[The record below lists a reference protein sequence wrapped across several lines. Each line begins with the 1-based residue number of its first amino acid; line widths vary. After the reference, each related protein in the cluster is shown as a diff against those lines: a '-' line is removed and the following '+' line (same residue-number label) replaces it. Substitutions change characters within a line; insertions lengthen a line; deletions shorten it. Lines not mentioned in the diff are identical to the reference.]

1 VRRFPFFHTVRFRSI
16 RMSLFPRLLAPLI
29 AAVVSAGAG
38 PSQARTVVYV
48 ASAED
53 GDIHA
58 YTLTADG
65 ALAPI
70 ATTPVAK
77 LVAPMAVSPDRRF
90 LYAAAR
96 SKPYAVH
103 VFAIDRATGALAPHG
118 VAPLAESFPYI
129 SLDRTG
135 RYLFG
140 ASYAAHLVSVNAI
153 GPDGRVSEAP
163 PQIVPV
169 GRNAHAILIDRS
181 NRYVFVPTL
190 GSDAMFQFRFD
201 ERSGTLAS
209 NTPAVAM
216 MAPGTGPRHLAVAPD
231 DRHVYVL
238 SELHATVTTFA
249 LDGATGLLTEKSSVS
264 ALPPGSRLGPGAP
277 RLPAGAPGA
286 PVRDTSR
293 DIWAADLRMTPDGR
307 FMYASERTDST
318 LSALA
323 VDAATGTATFVGAVP
338 AEPQPRGFA
347 VDPSGRFL
355 VCTGEKSTTV
365 SVYAIDQGS
374 GALSFLGRYPTGKG
388 SSWVEIV
395 TLD

>member
-1 VRRFPFFHTVRFRSI
+1 
-16 RMSLFPRLLAPLI
+16 MSLFPRLWGPLI

-38 PSQARTVVYV
+38 AAHARTVVYV

-58 YTLTADG
+58 YSLAADGTLTAIESVSVG
-65 ALAPI
+65 R
-70 ATTPVAK
+70 

-90 LYAAAR
+90 LYAAVR

-103 VFAIDRATGALAPHG
+103 AFAIDPGTGALASHG

-140 ASYAAHLVSVNAI
+140 ASYAADLASVNAI
-153 GPDGRVSEAP
+153 GPDGRVAETAP
-163 PQIVPV
+163 QLVPV
-169 GRNAHAILIDRS
+169 GRNAHAILVDRS

-190 GSDAMFQFRFD
+190 GSDAIFQFRFD
-201 ERSGTLAS
+201 ERTGRLTS

-216 MAPGTGPRHLAVAPD
+216 MKPGTGPRHFAVAPD
-231 DRHVYVL
+231 DRHIYVL
-238 SELHATVTTFA
+238 SELEATVTTFA
-249 LDGATGLLTEKSSVS
+249 LDGDTGLLAQKSTVS
-264 ALPPGSRLGPGAP
+264 ALPPGSTLRPGAP
-277 RLPAGAPGA
+277 RLPTGAVGAGPE
-286 PVRDTSR
+286 RDRSR
-293 DIWAADLRMTPDGR
+293 DVWAADLRMSPDGR
-307 FMYASERTDST
+307 FLYASERTDST

-323 VDAATGTATFVGAVP
+323 VDPVNGAVTFVGAVP

-347 VDPSGRFL
+347 IDPSGRFL

-365 SVYAIDQGS
+365 SVYGIDRAS
-374 GALSFLGRYPTGKG
+374 GALSFLGKYPTGKG
-388 SSWVEIV
+388 ASWVEIV
-395 TLD
+395 SLD